1 MNGKNFRILAESK
14 VGDVNTLELE
24 DGSKITVETSG
35 VEE

>member
-1 MNGKNFRILAESK
+1 MNKKNFVTLSESK